1 MKAPDKSQEK
11 VQAQG
16 ACKIDYKDFNS
27 THFLFLKETFGKFGT
42 TGPGWLSSMFQL
54 LISDECGFV
63 ELSVVGFKYTK
74 SNMNLSTELLLECLD
89 IVLTNVELLDH
100 TMMIL

>member
-1 MKAPDKSQEK
+1 
-11 VQAQG
+11 
-16 ACKIDYKDFNS
+16 
-27 THFLFLKETFGKFGT
+27 
-42 TGPGWLSSMFQL
+42 MFQL

-63 ELSVVGFKYTK
+63 ELSVVGSKYTK

-89 IVLTNVELLDH
+89 RVLTNVELLDH

>member
-16 ACKIDYKDFNS
+16 ACKTDYKDFNS

-42 TGPGWLSSMFQL
+42 RWLSSMFQL

-63 ELSVVGFKYTK
+63 ELSVVGSKYTK

-89 IVLTNVELLDH
+89 RVLTNVELLDH